1 MHNNPVMLIILDGF
15 GQAKAT
21 KGNAVY
27 HAPMPRF
34 KEWLSAYPHCLLH
47 AAGHYVGLPD
57 GYVGNSEVGH
67 ITIGAGRIIEQA
79 VTRINN
85 AISDGTFFQSPVLQ
99 ELLQKLADSGGALHI
114 MGLLSSAGVHSNQ
127 EHIHAYMKAAAQ
139 HRIKR
144 IFIHAFLDGRDTQP
158 HSADYYLKKLDVAT
172 ALYGA
177 ILASLHGRFYAMD
190 RNNNWDRTFASYTV
204 LTQATT
210 HTTRSWEAVL
220 STQQA
225 KTESEEFLKPIALI
239 PDGIIQIGDGVIF
252 ANLRADRA
260 RQLTAC
266 FVDPNRFLSPIFM
279 CTHFFLQRQL
289 CMAKIFRQVFYF
301 PRLIQNTLKEM
312 LSKAH
317 RTIFFIAESEKY
329 AHITYF
335 FNGEN
340 EDVVHYEVR
349 HLIPSKPVHDYST
362 LPAMSSFAI
371 TKALILSLQNDPKD
385 FYLVNYANADMVGH
399 SGNFDATVE
408 ALTLLDMQLRS
419 ALRFGGKTDE
429 GNLVYHK

>member
-1 MHNNPVMLIILDGF
+1 
-15 GQAKAT
+15 
-21 KGNAVY
+21 
-27 HAPMPRF
+27 
-34 KEWLSAYPHCLLH
+34 
-47 AAGHYVGLPD
+47 
-57 GYVGNSEVGH
+57 
-67 ITIGAGRIIEQA
+67 
-79 VTRINN
+79 
-85 AISDGTFFQSPVLQ
+85 
-99 ELLQKLADSGGALHI
+99 

-127 EHIHAYMKAAAQ
+127 DHIHAYMKAAAQ
-139 HRIKR
+139 HGIKR

-158 HSADYYLKKLDVAT
+158 HSADYYLKKLDGAMT
-172 ALYGA
+172 SYGA
-177 ILASLHGRFYAMD
+177 TLASLHGRFYAMD
-190 RNNNWDRTFASYTV
+190 RDNNWDRTFASYNV
-204 LTQATT
+204 LTQTTT
-210 HTTRSWEAVL
+210 HTTRSWETVL
-220 STQQA
+220 GTQQA

-266 FVDPNRFLSPIFM
+266 FVDPKQIPQPYIYVHPLFFATPIVYGKNLP
-279 CTHFFLQRQL
+279 TNVL
-289 CMAKIFRQVFYF
+289 F
-301 PRLIQNTLKEM
+301 PAPLIHNTLKEM

-317 RTIFFIAESEKY
+317 RTIFSIAESEKY

-385 FYLVNYANADMVGH
+385 FYLVNYANPDMVGH
-399 SGNFDATVE
+399 SGNFAATVE
-408 ALTLLDMQLRS
+408 ALTLIDMQLGQLYDLVVKQMKGTLFITS
-419 ALRFGGKTDE
+419 DHGKAESMIDPQSGMPMTGHTTNDVPFLMIHGPLNGE
-429 GNLVYHK
+429 KTEQIVLPLTQLADIAPFILNYMGIPIPPEMQK